1 MPSSAPATTLDDA
14 TKPLFW
20 GIDIGGTNIK
30 IGLVDDAGKTLHFDH
45 IPTQESEGPQ
55 SAVDRTAAFLA
66 KIEQELGLSHEDV
79 PVIGLGSPGSM
90 DIPRGYLLDP
100 PNLPHWWNFPIRDAF
115 AKATGRPVAFIN
127 DANAAAYG
135 EFWVGTGQR
144 QDNMVLLTL
153 GTGVGGGIVVADEL
167 VDGENSFGGE
177 CGHMIVDPSPTAR
190 LCVWGGGRGQL
201 EAYASASAVV
211 DRTRERLTAGGESS
225 ISGFL
230 GGSNTE
236 LSAKAVYL
244 AAEEGD
250 ALALEIV
257 DETAF
262 WLGIG
267 ITTIIHMIDP
277 GLVVLGGAMDF
288 GGEASQV
295 GQRFLEGIRKEFHA
309 RTFAHV
315 AKGTK
320 IGFASLGG
328 DAGYL
333 GAAGYA
339 RKAYRK
345 RMQ

>member
-1 MPSSAPATTLDDA
+1 MPSSPPTTTPAEA
-14 TKPLFW
+14 SKPLFW
-20 GIDIGGTNIK
+20 GVDVGGTNIK
-30 IGLVDDAGKTLHFDH
+30 FGLVDDSGKTLHFDH

-55 SAVDRTAAFLA
+55 AAVDRTAAVLA
-66 KIEQELGLSHEDV
+66 KVQRDLGFSNADV
-79 PVIGLGSPGSM
+79 PMIGLGTPGSM

-115 AKATGRPVAFIN
+115 AQATQRPVAFIN

-144 QDNMVLLTL
+144 QDSMVLLTL
-153 GTGVGGGIVVADEL
+153 GTGVGGGVVVADEL
-167 VDGENSFGGE
+167 IDGANSFGGE
-177 CGHMIVDPSPTAR
+177 CGHLIVDPSPTAR

-211 DRTRERLTAGGESS
+211 DRTRERLTAGGTSS
-225 ISGFL
+225 LSGLL
-230 GGSNTE
+230 GGSNSE

-244 AAEEGD
+244 AAEQGD
-250 ALALEIV
+250 AMALEIV

-267 ITTIIHMIDP
+267 ITSIVHVIDP

-288 GGEASQV
+288 GGETSPV

-315 AKGTK
+315 AKGTE

-333 GAAGYA
+333 GSAGFA
-339 RKAYRK
+339 RKVYSK
-345 RMQ
+345 RMP

>member
-1 MPSSAPATTLDDA
+1 MSNPPPKTTLEQA
-14 TKPLFW
+14 TLPLFW
-20 GIDIGGTNIK
+20 GVDVGGTNIK
-30 IGLVDDAGKTLHFDH
+30 FGLVDSAGKTLHFDR
-45 IPTQESEGPQ
+45 ISTQESEGPQ
-55 SAVDRTAAFLA
+55 AAVDRTAAALA
-66 KIEQELGLSHEDV
+66 AVEENLGLNRSDV
-79 PVIGLGSPGSM
+79 PMIGLGTPGSM

-115 AKATGRPVAFIN
+115 ATASGRPVAFVN

-135 EFWVGTGQR
+135 EFWVGTGQPE
-144 QDNMVLLTL
+144 DSMVLLTL
-153 GTGVGGGIVVADEL
+153 GTGVGGGVVVADEL
-167 VDGENSFGGE
+167 VDGKNSFGGE

-211 DRTRERLTAGGESS
+211 DRTRERLTAGGSS
-225 ISGFL
+225 SLSGTL
-230 GGSNTE
+230 GGSDNE
-236 LSAKAVYL
+236 LTAKEVYK
-244 AAEEGD
+244 AAEAGD
-250 ALALEIV
+250 SMALEII

-267 ITTIIHMIDP
+267 ITTIVHMVDP

-288 GGEASQV
+288 GGQESPV
-295 GQRFLEGIRKEFHA
+295 GQRFLAGIRKEFEA

-315 AKGTK
+315 AKGTS
-320 IGFASLGG
+320 IGFASLGS

-339 RKAYRK
+339 RKAYSK
-345 RMQ
+345 RA